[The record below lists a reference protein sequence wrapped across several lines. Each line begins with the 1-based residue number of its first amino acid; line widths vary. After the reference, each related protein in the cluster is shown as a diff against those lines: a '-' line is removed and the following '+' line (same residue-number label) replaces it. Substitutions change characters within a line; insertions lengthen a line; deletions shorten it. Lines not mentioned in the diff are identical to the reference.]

1 MADQVSYCAMRIEGE
16 ETKIVGNLKKKKIKV
31 SKLLSKNI
39 SMHVRCKLNLGSG
52 LV

>member
-1 MADQVSYCAMRIEGE
+1 MADQFSYCAMRIEGE
-16 ETKIVGNLKKKKIKV
+16 ETKIVGNLKKKIKV